1 MLKVNKRHTKTK
13 SELFS
18 NSPRKTPEQCHQHHL
33 DVFVATFEH
42 ISHLVQLFLL
52 LTLTSVEQYIKQDR
66 KTAVASF
73 SI

>member
-42 ISHLVQLFLL
+42 ISHLVQLL